1 MFLSDSLL
9 DSIHQRADH
18 YDRSNEFPE
27 LDYQALKEAGY
38 YKAFVPKEFGGH
50 GLTLEEIAQEQT
62 RLAKAAPGTAL
73 GINMHQ
79 IIVGLGRH
87 LVAHGQAVGQQILKD
102 AAQGHLLAFGIS
114 EPSNDRVLFGSICQA
129 QPQSDGGY
137 LFYGDKV
144 FLSMIKACSRFVT
157 FATDSSQ
164 EQAQSVFAYAHK
176 QDNQLEIHENWDTLG
191 MRATQSHSV
200 TLKGLQVRPEQIL
213 AKLAPGPS
221 LEPTVFGIFAY
232 FEILLAATYLGI
244 GQRALELGLET
255 VKKRYSVSNQTT
267 YDQDKNIRW
276 RLAEAAIQLDAIPP
290 QLNHFCQALDQGQ
303 PYDLSWLPRLSALKN
318 RSVEA
323 SKTAVEE
330 VIRACGGQAYFSQNE
345 LSRLYRD
352 VLAGLFQPSD
362 QESLHEAWASMLL
375 GPIKS

>member
-1 MFLSDSLL
+1 M
-9 DSIHQRADH
+9 
-18 YDRSNEFPE
+18 
-27 LDYQALKEAGY
+27 
-38 YKAFVPKEFGGH
+38 
-50 GLTLEEIAQEQT
+50 
-62 RLAKAAPGTAL
+62 
-73 GINMHQ
+73 
-79 IIVGLGRH
+79 
-87 LVAHGQAVGQQILKD
+87 
-102 AAQGHLLAFGIS
+102 
-114 EPSNDRVLFGSICQA
+114 
-129 QPQSDGGY
+129 
-137 LFYGDKV
+137 
-144 FLSMIKACSRFVT
+144 
-157 FATDSSQ
+157 
-164 EQAQSVFAYAHK
+164 
-176 QDNQLEIHENWDTLG
+176 
-191 MRATQSHSV
+191 
-200 TLKGLQVRPEQIL
+200 

-276 RLAEAAIQLDAIPP
+276 RLAEATIQLDAIPP

-323 SKTAVEE
+323 SKIAVEE